1 MKQTE
6 HVRAVM
12 RSVYETLEFHEQHG
26 HRNKFM
32 SLSAHSIG
40 GGVSG

>member
-12 RSVYETLEFHEQHG
+12 RSVYETL
-26 HRNKFM
+26 NFM
-32 SLSAHSIG
+32 SSMATEINLCHYLHTALE
-40 GGVSG
+40 VE